1 MIRGGCGGEV
11 RHTTKRGAGEGKEI
25 LRKKGMAV
33 SLNEGNAGRGTN
45 TGN

>member
-1 MIRGGCGGEV
+1 MEERCGTQRKEELEK
-11 RHTTKRGAGEGKEI
+11 KRGKEI